1 MTADPI
7 TCAKKAVGSINS
19 DSTVAKILPD
29 DYRVTCTIDVYNFTN
44 RALKNPQIQLENGD
58 FFEAPISIAPGTK
71 TKVLT
76 HKKTLSFYGIEG
88 TLSWDFGDETSRIIA
103 MFSAPFN
110 FNHYSNTLAV
120 GLTKG
125 GKTVANDKELF
136 EKMYDQKNIDGL
148 SMKIAEY
155 YSGSRWVTVS
165 NKEIIVTGMMDTD
178 HEAEVTVYVIP
189 KTRNMVANNV
199 ADFFKKID
207 AW

>member
-1 MTADPI
+1 MADFS
-7 TCAKKAVGSINS
+7 KHR
-19 DSTVAKILPD
+19 
-29 DYRVTCTIDVYNFTN
+29 YR
-44 RALKNPQIQLENGD
+44 L
-58 FFEAPISIAPGTK
+58 APGTK

-76 HKKTLSFYGIEG
+76 HKKTLSFHGVGG
-88 TLSWDFGDETSRIIA
+88 TLSWDFGDETNRIIA

-136 EKMYDQKNIDGL
+136 EKMYDQENIDGL

-165 NKEIIVTGMMDTD
+165 NNKIVVTGMMDTD

-189 KTRNMVANNV
+189 KTQNLV
-199 ADFFKKID
+199 ADNVKQFFGKI
-207 AW
+207 ATF